1 MIATALVLGTP
12 FFVLFGKLSDKIGRK
27 WIIMAGLAARHA

>member
-12 FFVLFGKLSDKIGRK
+12 FFVLFGMLSDKIGRK
-27 WIIMAGLAARHA
+27 WIILGGMLLAS